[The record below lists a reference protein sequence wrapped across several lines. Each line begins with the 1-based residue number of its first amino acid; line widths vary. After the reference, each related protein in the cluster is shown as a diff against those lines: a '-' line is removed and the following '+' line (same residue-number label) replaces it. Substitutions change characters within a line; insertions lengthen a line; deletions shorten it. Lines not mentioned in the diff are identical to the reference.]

1 MVVLAF
7 CAYFYCSE
15 WVGVTMPGFENI
27 IANDYRGF
35 GSFWGIGGLTRF
47 CEDGGASR
55 SWD

>member
-1 MVVLAF
+1 VVVLAF

-15 WVGVTMPGFENI
+15 CVGVTMPGFENV

-55 SWD
+55 S